1 MIYIKLDDDLQ
12 LIVTVKDTLRRG
24 DSLGRSVIFLVPQNA
39 GEIPTRSATIY
50 LSYMRPDTVVD
61 IIELERMEDSYDDN
75 YDQYKIPVT
84 CRMTA
89 EAGALLMWM
98 QIIDVS
104 SGVRRIEKSGEC
116 LLYIEEAKD
125 DDDYCDHD
133 QIITAL
139 AQMRHDMD
147 ECRDEVTA
155 ALATKADG
163 VEYNAETGVLQL
175 MAGDTPVGDPVVIKA
190 AEGKLI
196 EDVTINDNGE
206 LIITFNDG
214 TSVNLG
220 VVVGSDGKVYVPHI
234 DEHKVMT
241 WTIEDEPGKIPDP
254 VDMNPNDEWGPI
266 DDESGTSDFIWEG
279 I

>member
-89 EAGALLMWM
+89 EVGALLMWM

-147 ECRDEVTA
+147 ECYDEVTA

-175 MAGDTPVGDPVVIKA
+175 MAGDTPVGDPVVIKS

-196 EDVTINDNGE
+196 EDVTIDDNGE
-206 LIITFNDG
+206 LILTFNDG

-241 WTIEDEPGKIPDP
+241 WTIEDEPGEIPDP